1 MKCPLIAPFVSS
13 SPSSDD
19 DELDAIQETRE
30 GAQAAQKGD
39 FVTAMQKWRS
49 LAEQG
54 NAMAML
60 NMGLMYSTGQCGKQ
74 DNKEAATW
82 FNRALKQEDIEVQFN
97 FAFMLKTGT
106 GVPQNSKHAGIWY
119 HHLAKKGVAM
129 AQLQTGENYK
139 RGWGGFKENHKE
151 AMRWYRKAA
160 EQGIAEAQYALGNLL
175 HAYDDDTENGKESLK
190 WHRMSAEQGYAQAQ
204 QALGERYYKGEGV
217 SKDIVYAFM
226 WMSIAESN
234 GCKVVMLSSKYI
246 AQFMTTSQWEE
257 AQTLAQ
263 ECKKNNYRGF
273 R

>member
-1 MKCPLIAPFVSS
+1 
-13 SPSSDD
+13 
-19 DELDAIQETRE
+19 
-30 GAQAAQKGD
+30 
-39 FVTAMQKWRS
+39 
-49 LAEQG
+49 
-54 NAMAML
+54 MAML

-97 FAFMLKTGT
+97 FAFMLETGT

-129 AQLQTGENYK
+129 AQLQTGEHYK
-139 RGWGGFKENHKE
+139 RGGGGFKENHKE

-273 R
+273 